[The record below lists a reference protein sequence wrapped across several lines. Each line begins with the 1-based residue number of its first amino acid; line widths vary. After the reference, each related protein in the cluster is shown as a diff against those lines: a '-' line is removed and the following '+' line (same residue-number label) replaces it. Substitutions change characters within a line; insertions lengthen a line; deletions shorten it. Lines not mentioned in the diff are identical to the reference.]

1 MGALGRGR
9 GSVGGCS
16 SYVKF
21 LAHVQQPHKRGY
33 RKYKKKKNNAEE
45 IPSKLDEKCEGGG
58 GRGEH
63 KKLGG
68 RLVKINERRYG
79 RGPLPP
85 KFLVSVGKRR
95 HLETAKSGGSGGRGG
110 ITTQN
115 KWTK

>member
-1 MGALGRGR
+1 MAAAVHM
-9 GSVGGCS
+9 SNFWHMSNNPTKGGTENT
-16 SYVKF
+16 
-21 LAHVQQPHKRGY
+21 
-33 RKYKKKKNNAEE
+33 KKKKITQKKYHPNWMRNV
-45 IPSKLDEKCEGGG
+45 KGGG